1 MLDAKCKDAGVRK
14 VIVEML
20 DACGELTEA
29 LRSALVTVC
38 VEIIF
43 RGACHRATLSL

>member
-20 DACGELTEA
+20 DACGEITEA
-29 LRSALVTVC
+29 LRAALVTVC
-38 VEIIF
+38 AKINF
-43 RGACHRATLSL
+43 RGARGR